1 MLPQSDD
8 RLDQELAA
16 WFCLR
21 EGAWSGTAA
30 ELLASLRTRADADS
44 SLWPHSPRIL
54 YAHLQSHMQILRS
67 LGVDVLLH
75 HGLPRMV
82 SLRSC
87 HTGQPPSSPSD
98 ADDIDRTSD
107 APITLSSLVEGRKTN
122 PAGSGDLVS
131 IPSDG
136 SYGNIP
142 VDESEYPERSVKGK
156 FANTD
161 IFGGGIFEN
170 TSEALFA
177 LVEMKRRIR
186 EQNLDLDSTVDLVIG
201 PAQEMTRC
209 CGIAVGFLPRKRIG
223 HLMQIGGYASTKGQH
238 FHANLFQSS
247 LVAGDTVQVRDAQ
260 QHPLLGAGCK
270 REGIGSLI
278 IVPIFRHQ
286 EVAGAMEFLFHEK
299 RCFSSGDVMD
309 LGLIAGVISESLGG
323 APQVGVK
330 QAEGHECT
338 RATEPVKKV
347 KLQHEPRLKQK
358 ADPSEGPPSLAKD
371 SLTPRSP
378 IESSIPESVKMGSIA
393 SRLVTTPSLLWLA
406 VKKACVRRLRARDL

>member
-30 ELLASLRTRADADS
+30 ELLASLRARADADC

-98 ADDIDRTSD
+98 ADDIDRTSEC
-107 APITLSSLVEGRKTN
+107 PITLSSLVEGRKTS

-142 VDESEYPERSVKGK
+142 VDESEYRERSVKRK

-161 IFGGGIFEN
+161 IFEGGIFKN

-186 EQNLDLDSTVDLVIG
+186 EQNLDLDWTVDLVIG
-201 PAQEMTRC
+201 LAQEMTRC
-209 CGIAVGFLPRKRIG
+209 CGIAVGFLPRKRVG
-223 HLMQIGGYASTKGQH
+223 YPMQTGGYASTKGQD
-238 FHANLFQSS
+238 FMQTFFSRALWQATQS
-247 LVAGDTVQVRDAQ
+247 R
-260 QHPLLGAGCK
+260 
-270 REGIGSLI
+270 
-278 IVPIFRHQ
+278 
-286 EVAGAMEFLFHEK
+286 
-299 RCFSSGDVMD
+299 
-309 LGLIAGVISESLGG
+309 
-323 APQVGVK
+323 
-330 QAEGHECT
+330 
-338 RATEPVKKV
+338 
-347 KLQHEPRLKQK
+347 
-358 ADPSEGPPSLAKD
+358 
-371 SLTPRSP
+371 
-378 IESSIPESVKMGSIA
+378 
-393 SRLVTTPSLLWLA
+393 
-406 VKKACVRRLRARDL
+406 

>member
-30 ELLASLRTRADADS
+30 ELLASLRARADADC

-87 HTGQPPSSPSD
+87 HTGQRPSSPSD

-107 APITLSSLVEGRKTN
+107 APITLSSLVEGRKTS

-136 SYGNIP
+136 SYKNIP
-142 VDESEYPERSVKGK
+142 VDESEYRERSVKRK

-161 IFGGGIFEN
+161 IFEGGIFEN

-201 PAQEMTRC
+201 LAQEMTRC
-209 CGIAVGFLPRKRIG
+209 CGIAVGFLPRERVG
-223 HLMQIGGYASTKGQH
+223 YPMQTGGYPSTKGQH

-247 LVAGDTVQVRDAQ
+247 LVAGDTVQVTDAQ
-260 QHPLLGAGCK
+260 QHPLLGAECK

-286 EVAGAMEFLFHEK
+286 EVVGAIEFLFHEK
-299 RCFSSGDVMD
+299 RSFSSGDVMD

-323 APQVGVK
+323 
-330 QAEGHECT
+330 
-338 RATEPVKKV
+338 
-347 KLQHEPRLKQK
+347 PRK
-358 ADPSEGPPSLAKD
+358 SE
-371 SLTPRSP
+371 
-378 IESSIPESVKMGSIA
+378 
-393 SRLVTTPSLLWLA
+393 
-406 VKKACVRRLRARDL
+406 